1 MTTGI
6 QHTASVA
13 LYLRQLLVAELEGGV
28 VPPMPDWSLDCLEE
42 LHFAV
47 KVIKQAVQNKSTCK
61 LIDNIS
67 NLMDKELLGQLKWSV
82 IDYVEALSAMGTR
95 CTGTQEHVEG
105 RLRELFPPAEAEIM
119 TSPTVIVDSE
129 GIILVWF
136 LPGLMSMNRQVSG
149 KVHVEFT
156 N

>member
-13 LYLRQLLVAELEGGV
+13 LYLRQLLVAELGGGV

-67 NLMDKELLGQLKWSV
+67 NLMDKEV
-82 IDYVEALSAMGTR
+82 TR
-95 CTGTQEHVEG
+95 AIEVVCYRLCGSPVCNGHPMYRDTGTCG
-105 RLRELFPPAEAEIM
+105 GP
-119 TSPTVIVDSE
+119 SP
-129 GIILVWF
+129 
-136 LPGLMSMNRQVSG
+136 
-149 KVHVEFT
+149 
-156 N
+156 

>member
-1 MTTGI
+1 
-6 QHTASVA
+6 
-13 LYLRQLLVAELEGGV
+13 
-28 VPPMPDWSLDCLEE
+28 
-42 LHFAV
+42 
-47 KVIKQAVQNKSTCK
+47 
-61 LIDNIS
+61 
-67 NLMDKELLGQLKWSV
+67 MDKELLGQLNWSV
-82 IDYVEALSAMGTR
+82 MDYVDTLSAMGTR

-149 KVHVEFT
+149 KVQVECT
-156 N
+156 Y